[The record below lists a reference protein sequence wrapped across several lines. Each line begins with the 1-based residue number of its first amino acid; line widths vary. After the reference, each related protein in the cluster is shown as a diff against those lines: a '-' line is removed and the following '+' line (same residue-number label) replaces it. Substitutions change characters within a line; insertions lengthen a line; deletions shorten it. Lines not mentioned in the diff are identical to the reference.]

1 MEAFCKFLLVALRDQ
16 GTAFVACKRNASMG
30 RSERVSTRV
39 KEQYLL
45 RQVAVARAHCD
56 TNDPCAESLPCEAMA
71 SLRTQPTP
79 LHDLRSPAG
88 VPSPR
93 YPGAADVRGSGVRS
107 RAKWLLIRQHEHL

>member
-1 MEAFCKFLLVALRDQ
+1 MGGSVCGAQA
-16 GTAFVACKRNASMG
+16 NAPMG
-30 RSERVSTRV
+30 RFERVSARAE
-39 KEQYLL
+39 EQHLI
-45 RQVAVARAHCD
+45 RQVAVARARCD

-107 RAKWLLIRQHEHL
+107 RTERLPVCQHEHL